1 MAPKLTLVVWIF
13 CVAICRYLASLL
25 DEEGQL
31 AVDKYAI
38 GVISKQEASV
48 AVDASLRRKK
58 EQRRKKDKERGRR

>member
-1 MAPKLTLVVWIF
+1 M
-13 CVAICRYLASLL
+13 ASLL

-48 AVDASLRRKK
+48 AVDASLQRKK